1 MNWGSNGDSVVG
13 VYSDARTEYTKQL
26 CVFLVPAYFQFFI
39 NLLEKSKS
47 TAEPKK
53 FLWQFQT
60 YLNEIPEWNMEKV
73 SNEIGAIQTNCGC
86 DYLEDLLTAV
96 FIAHTKVLTAI
107 RISSKQKKVQINVP
121 KVEHFLYKVLCESS
135 KLLWGSTYLFSD
147 SISSIEKQKNYRTV
161 ESLLNEAVIQ
171 AVRAM
176 VPVKSILKD
185 FVSHDGEE
193 EEAEETEEKKPEP
206 EDEDNAITAA
216 LSGMSKPTSEIQM
229 PEESKKPEE
238 AKPEE
243 TQMPVIPRDKLFSA
257 QSAENS
263 EAQPNNEIVVPQIEN
278 VETSTQN
285 ENKEPPRIIINDRSQ
300 RSVSFS
306 EFDTILDQ
314 DNPDNS
320 DLYEQKEKVEPELD
334 ILDDEGVPLDVG
346 DIENLDDD
354 DDTEP
359 IGGEVEMTNDDYDV
373 IL

>member
-1 MNWGSNGDSVVG
+1 MNWGSGGDSVVG

-73 SNEIGAIQTNCGC
+73 SNEISSIQTNCGC
-86 DYLEDLLTAV
+86 DYIEDLLTAV

-107 RISSKQKKVQINVP
+107 RISSKQKKIQINVP

-147 SISSIEKQKNYRTV
+147 SVSSIEKQKNYRNV
-161 ESLLNEAVIQ
+161 EHLLNEAVVQ

-185 FVSHDGEE
+185 FVSQEDGEE
-193 EEAEETEEKKPEP
+193 EEAEETKQDAKQEV
-206 EDEDNAITAA
+206 EDEEDAIAAA
-216 LSGMSKPTSEIQM
+216 LAGKASSV
-229 PEESKKPEE
+229 PESKPEE
-238 AKPEE
+238 KPETQIESKPEE
-243 TQMPVIPRDKLFSA
+243 KPETQI
-257 QSAENS
+257 ES
-263 EAQPNNEIVVPQIEN
+263 EAEVKPEAMPELAPAIIEN
-278 VETSTQN
+278 ETKP
-285 ENKEPPRIIINDRSQ
+285 ENQVISAEPPRIIINDRSQ

-306 EFDTILDQ
+306 EFDTVLDE
-314 DNPDNS
+314 DNPEKS
-320 DLYEQKEKVEPELD
+320 DLYEQKEHVEPELE
-334 ILDDEGVPLDVG
+334 ILDEVGVPLTGD
-346 DIENLDDD
+346 DIENLGDE
-354 DDTEP
+354 DDTAT
-359 IGGEVEMTNDDYDV
+359 IGDELEMGADEYDV
-373 IL
+373 MN

>member
-13 VYSDARTEYTKQL
+13 VYSDARSEYTKQL

-73 SNEIGAIQTNCGC
+73 SNEIGAIQNNCGC

-147 SISSIEKQKNYRTV
+147 SISSIEKQKNYRNV
-161 ESLLNEAVIQ
+161 EGLLNEAVIQ

-185 FVSHDGEE
+185 FVSQDGEE
-193 EEAEETEEKKPEP
+193 EETEETEEKKPEP
-206 EDEDNAITAA
+206 EDEDDAIAAA
-216 LSGMSKPTSEIQM
+216 LSGVSKSTTSETQM
-229 PEESKKPEE
+229 PEVKPEE
-238 AKPEE
+238 AQKSEEKPEEKPEE
-243 TQMPVIPRDKLFSA
+243 TQMP
-257 QSAENS
+257 
-263 EAQPNNEIVVPQIEN
+263 EAKPETQPNNELVIPQIEN
-278 VETSTQN
+278 VETETQN
-285 ENKEPPRIIINDRSQ
+285 EKEPPRIIINDRSQ

-314 DNPDNS
+314 DNPDKS

-334 ILDDEGVPLDVG
+334 ILDDEGVPLELG

-354 DDTEP
+354 DDTET

-373 IL
+373 IV

>member
-1 MNWGSNGDSVVG
+1 MNWGSGGDSVVG

-73 SNEIGAIQTNCGC
+73 SNEISSIQTNCGC
-86 DYLEDLLTAV
+86 DYIEDLLTAV

-107 RISSKQKKVQINVP
+107 RISSKQKKIQINVP

-147 SISSIEKQKNYRTV
+147 SVSSIEKQKNYRNV
-161 ESLLNEAVIQ
+161 EQLLNEAVVQ

-185 FVSHDGEE
+185 FVSQEDGEE
-193 EEAEETEEKKPEP
+193 EETEDKKPEA
-206 EDEDNAITAA
+206 EDEEDAVAAA
-216 LSGMSKPTSEIQM
+216 LAGRSKQ
-229 PEESKKPEE
+229 EEARPEE
-238 AKPEE
+238 ARPEE
-243 TQMPVIPRDKLFSA
+243 TRP
-257 QSAENS
+257 E
-263 EAQPNNEIVVPQIEN
+263 EARPEEARPEEARPEEETRLEEKPETQPNNELIIPPVEN
-278 VETSTQN
+278 LESTTQN

-306 EFDTILDQ
+306 EFDTVLDQ

-320 DLYEQKEKVEPELD
+320 DLYEQKEPELD
-334 ILDDEGVPLDVG
+334 ILDSEGVPLDND
-346 DIENLDDD
+346 DIEGMDDDDD
-354 DDTEP
+354 DDTET
-359 IGGEVEMTNDDYDV
+359 IGGEVAMTNEDYDV
-373 IL
+373 IV

>member
-13 VYSDARTEYTKQL
+13 VYSDARSEYTKQL

-73 SNEIGAIQTNCGC
+73 SNEIGAIQNNCGC

-147 SISSIEKQKNYRTV
+147 SISSIEKQKNYRNV
-161 ESLLNEAVIQ
+161 EGLLNEAVIQ

-185 FVSHDGEE
+185 FVSQDGEE

-206 EDEDNAITAA
+206 EDKDNAIAA
-216 LSGMSKPTSEIQM
+216 TLSGVSKSTTSETQM
-229 PEESKKPEE
+229 PE
-238 AKPEE
+238 AKPE
-243 TQMPVIPRDKLFSA
+243 T
-257 QSAENS
+257 
-263 EAQPNNEIVVPQIEN
+263 QPNNELIIPQIEN
-278 VETSTQN
+278 VETETQN
-285 ENKEPPRIIINDRSQ
+285 EKEPPRIIINDRSQ

-314 DNPDNS
+314 DNPDKS

-334 ILDDEGVPLDVG
+334 ILDDEGIPLESD
-346 DIENLDDD
+346 DIENLEGD
-354 DDTEP
+354 DDTET